1 MAMSG
6 IDVDP
11 EVKVLFD
18 SIKLNK
24 THKYALFRISEDGK
38 RVIHDVLGDPV
49 VTKTK
54 EEDFEEFKKVKEL
67 LKKEEPRYIIYDFNF
82 TNEEGKVYNKIAFI
96 FWCCDDGAPIKKKMV
111 YSSTKDTV
119 KKSFSGVG
127 FEFQANDSDD
137 FDYDEFTNEIIKKTK

>member
-54 EEDFEEFKKVKEL
+54 EED
-67 LKKEEPRYIIYDFNF
+67 
-82 TNEEGKVYNKIAFI
+82 
-96 FWCCDDGAPIKKKMV
+96 
-111 YSSTKDTV
+111 
-119 KKSFSGVG
+119 
-127 FEFQANDSDD
+127 
-137 FDYDEFTNEIIKKTK
+137 